1 MTLFSQLRSW
11 FRSTFRRS
19 RLERDM
25 DAELRFH
32 LETYADDLI
41 RSGVPRDEALRL
53 AQLEFGS
60 LEHAKEE
67 CRDAR
72 GITLLESLFQDLRFA
87 IRTICKSPGFTA
99 VAIFTLALG
108 IGANAAIFG
117 LVDSALLRALPF
129 LEPDRL
135 VHIWTTDDAGDLHTL
150 FTRPIHRYT
159 RNQRLLR
166 KHFGHRLG
174 RLFLRR

>member
-72 GITLLESLFQDLRFA
+72 GITLLESFFQDLRFA

-117 LVDSALLRALPF
+117 LGL
-129 LEPDRL
+129 
-135 VHIWTTDDAGDLHTL
+135 T
-150 FTRPIHRYT
+150 
-159 RNQRLLR
+159 Q
-166 KHFGHRLG
+166 K
-174 RLFLRR
+174 

>member
-67 CRDAR
+67 SA
-72 GITLLESLFQDLRFA
+72 TPAASLSLNPSSRISA
-87 IRTICKSPGFTA
+87 SPSAPSANHPASLPSPSSLWPSASAPTPPS
-99 VAIFTLALG
+99 LA
-108 IGANAAIFG
+108 
-117 LVDSALLRALPF
+117 
-129 LEPDRL
+129 
-135 VHIWTTDDAGDLHTL
+135 
-150 FTRPIHRYT
+150 
-159 RNQRLLR
+159 
-166 KHFGHRLG
+166 
-174 RLFLRR
+174 